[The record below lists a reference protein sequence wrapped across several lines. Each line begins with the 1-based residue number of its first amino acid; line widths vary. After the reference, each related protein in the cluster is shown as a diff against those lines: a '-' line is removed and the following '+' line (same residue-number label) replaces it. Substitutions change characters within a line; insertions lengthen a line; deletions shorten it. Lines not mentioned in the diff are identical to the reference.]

1 MELKQL
7 LKECKKQSVTAQK
20 YLFDHYAVPMFL
32 LCRRYVKSDET
43 AEEVMM
49 NGFLKF
55 FNSLEQFNYVNEAA
69 TLGWLKKIMV
79 NECLMYL
86 RSNNSFLQV
95 AMDDV
100 PEVILNEEIISG
112 ISADEILWVITKL
125 PLGYRTVFNLHEI
138 ENYSHKEIAN
148 VLGITE
154 GTSKSQL
161 NKARAVLQQLL
172 IENNSEY
179 AGRKSK

>member
-1 MELKQL
+1 MELQQL
-7 LKECKKQSVTAQK
+7 LKECKKRSVTAQK

-32 LCRRYVKSDET
+32 LCRRYVKADET

-55 FNSLEQFNYVNEAA
+55 FNSLEVFNYVNDAA
-69 TLGWLKKIMV
+69 TSGWLKKIMV

-95 AMDDV
+95 AMDDI
-100 PEVILNEEIISG
+100 PEVILDEEIISG
-112 ISADEILWVITKL
+112 ISADEILRLITKL

-138 ENYSHKEIAN
+138 ENYSHKEIAE
-148 VLGITE
+148 VLGISE

-161 NKARAVLQQLL
+161 NKARAMLQQLL
-172 IENNSEY
+172 IQNNSEY